1 MIKDWN
7 FLMKNV
13 YTCTCRSS
21 ADGCPRVSPKIPFYK
36 LIAIYFKHLWYIDM
50 CVSPN
55 LFMTKQEM
63 NRSFAFAFADYR
75 QQVLDICIMFSL
87 QCIDFPIT
95 SFLMIELTQSI
106 RLSLKLLN
114 PSCVCISFYK
124 IVTMVAFHPL
134 SPLQSS
140 QKFRRHSDQDY
151 FPYKRFLPEIKF
163 PRPSFRIFP
172 HSFVADS
179 SRWLCKC
186 IFCVF
191 DCSDFV
197 AQNMQITLQRC

>member
-7 FLMKNV
+7 FSMKNV

-36 LIAIYFKHLWYIDM
+36 LIAIYFKHLWYTDICY

-55 LFMTKQEM
+55 LFMNKQEM
-63 NRSFAFAFADYR
+63 NRSFAFAFADHR
-75 QQVLDICIMFSL
+75 QQVLDIRIRLAL

-95 SFLMIELTQSI
+95 SFLMIEPTQSI
-106 RLSLKLLN
+106 KLSLKLFNQTL
-114 PSCVCISFYK
+114 YL
-124 IVTMVAFHPL
+124 L
-134 SPLQSS
+134 SQNNHHGGFSPTESS